1 RDFGPGIPESFQ
13 PFVFE
18 KFMQNRNEA
27 SRSGVDSTGLGLN
40 ITKRLVEAMQGTIGF
55 ETEAGKG
62 TTFFFDLPRA
72 V

>member
-1 RDFGPGIPESFQ
+1 
-13 PFVFE
+13 
-18 KFMQNRNEA
+18 MQNRNEA